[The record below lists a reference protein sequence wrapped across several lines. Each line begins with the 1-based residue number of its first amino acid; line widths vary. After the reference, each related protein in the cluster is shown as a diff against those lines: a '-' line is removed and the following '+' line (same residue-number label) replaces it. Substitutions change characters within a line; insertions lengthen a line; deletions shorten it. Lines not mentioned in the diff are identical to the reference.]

1 VATSNDRSFRE
12 RSKVL
17 ADRSGTL
24 GLLAFTILL
33 LPAINIET
41 VQAEVRV
48 VTAQGEHRMGD
59 RDTKEE
65 AIRLATES
73 AKRNALEQV
82 ATYLESI
89 TVVTDL
95 NVTKDEIR
103 SYTAGVVLVQEQL
116 TSTTLDGDTVVIR
129 VDIAAEIDT
138 DEVAKAIAALRE
150 NEDARQ
156 QLVALQQEND
166 RLQQELDAAN
176 VALTNAGTAEQ
187 VQQAN
192 QQRNEILNRVQSNS
206 MVAQAWTDWVIVAP
220 VVSPFPW
227 VGLAQVQGLLNVAG
241 RLNPSSPHVQVA
253 QSVISTK
260 PAPTPPTPPAPPVAA
275 TPSMPRHTIVPGPG
289 SLPSS
294 PIAGATPPRQEAT
307 SQSGPAQGRGL
318 SRLYQANP
326 SIQNLMQQGSL
337 PQTSPS
343 PNGMQRP
350 IPSPGQGANSTLQPY
365 VPGQQVPSHSR
376 MGQGSMPRR
385 LPPTINQIHPP
396 TPHQV
401 PRVPFSVAPSAPRGG
416 NVGGGGG
423 RGGGG
428 GGGRVGGGGG
438 KR

>member
-1 VATSNDRSFRE
+1 
-12 RSKVL
+12 
-17 ADRSGTL
+17 
-24 GLLAFTILL
+24 
-33 LPAINIET
+33 
-41 VQAEVRV
+41 
-48 VTAQGEHRMGD
+48 MGD
-59 RDTKEE
+59 RDTKED
-65 AIRLATES
+65 AIRLATEV

-82 ATYLESI
+82 STYLESI

-116 TSTTLDGDTVVIR
+116 IGTTLDGDTVVIR

-176 VALTNAGTAEQ
+176 VALTNAGSAEQ
-187 VQQAN
+187 VQQAS
-192 QQRNEILNRVQSNS
+192 QQRNEILNRVQSNA

-241 RLNPSSPHVQVA
+241 RLNPASPHVQVA
-253 QSVISTK
+253 QSVISSR
-260 PAPTPPTPPAPPVAA
+260 PAPTPPAPPAPPVAA

-289 SLPSS
+289 SVPSS
-294 PIAGATPPRQEAT
+294 PLTGATPPHQEVTRQG
-307 SQSGPAQGRGL
+307 GPAQGRGL

-326 SIQNLMQQGSL
+326 GIQSLMQQGSL
-337 PQTSPS
+337 PQASPF
-343 PNGMQRP
+343 PNTMRQS
-350 IPSPGQGANSTLQPY
+350 IPSPGQGANSTLQTY
-365 VPGQQVPSHSR
+365 TPGQQVPAQSR
-376 MGQGSMPRR
+376 MGQGALPRR

-401 PRVPFSVAPSAPRGG
+401 PRVPFTVAPQAPRGG
-416 NVGGGGG
+416 GGGGPRGGGGGG

-428 GGGRVGGGGG
+428 GGGG